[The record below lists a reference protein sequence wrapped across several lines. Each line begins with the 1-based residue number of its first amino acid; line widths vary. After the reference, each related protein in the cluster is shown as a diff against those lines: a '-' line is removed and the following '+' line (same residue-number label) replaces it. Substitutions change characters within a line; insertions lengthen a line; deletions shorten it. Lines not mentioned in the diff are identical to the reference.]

1 MKHKFLLLFVS
12 TLLACSAQNKPTP
25 IVSPGAYQLNEYLSL
40 IENKNVGLC
49 LNHSSMIKDQHL
61 TDTLVSLGINVKKV
75 FSPEHGYNGRKS
87 DGEEIGNQDNAG
99 SFELISL
106 YGKSKKPKPEN
117 FDNIDILIF
126 DIQDVGI
133 RFYTY
138 ASTMTY
144 LMEACAKF
152 DVPMIVLDRPNPNG
166 SYVDGPVLDM
176 DFTSFIGLHPIPIVH
191 GLTLGEL
198 AYMINEEGWLGD
210 DLKCDL
216 KIIKISNWNHETPYS
231 LPVKPSP
238 NLPNDKAVALY
249 PSLALF
255 EGTIVS
261 VGRGTDSPFQIFG
274 HPKLNIGNFN
284 FTPTPNEGS
293 VNPPLKDQL
302 CHGVSLADVPMKYEF
317 TLSYLLDT
325 YKALN
330 QNLEEPFFNSYFPKL
345 AGTDQL
351 QKQIEAGW
359 GEERIRES
367 WQSDLDNYKKI
378 RRKYLLYP

>member
-1 MKHKFLLLFVS
+1 
-12 TLLACSAQNKPTP
+12 
-25 IVSPGAYQLNEYLSL
+25 
-40 IENKNVGLC
+40 
-49 LNHSSMIKDQHL
+49 MIKDQHL
-61 TDTLVSLGINVKKV
+61 TDTLISLGINVKKV

-87 DGEEIGNQDNAG
+87 DGEEIGNKENTG

-106 YGKSKKPKPEN
+106 YGKSKKPQPEN

-126 DIQDVGI
+126 DIQDVGV

-198 AYMINEEGWLGD
+198 ANMINEEGWLGD

-345 AGTDQL
+345 VGTDQL
-351 QKQIEAGW
+351 QEQIEAGW
-359 GEERIRES
+359 SEERIRES

-378 RRKYLLYP
+378 REKYLLYP